1 MTTLFGL
8 FGLIL
13 SSCFSFVPA
22 LGTVKESL
30 NIDVKLLKPKSVYGI
45 IGLAS
50 LMNINRIFQIGRL
63 SVLLATASPL

>member
-1 MTTLFGL
+1 MTSLFGL

-22 LGTVKESL
+22 RGTIKESF

-45 IGLAS
+45 VGLTP
-50 LMNINRIFQIGRL
+50 LKIIN
-63 SVLLATASPL
+63 